1 MPTAPS
7 PRVLVSGHAGRD
19 HRRAV
24 RRSPAA
30 PSCRRRGNGPCVTG
44 QWIVGAVRVL
54 SLGQPLAIMTGIS
67 ICVPDGHAAAAGVG
81 ADAGARDVRSNREH
95 QRQFPVSVRRARPH
109 DGRAATT
116 TCRQLV
122 EQVLFTSPGE
132 RVNLPDF
139 GSGLLQ
145 LPFAPNSVEMAAA
158 TQFTVQ
164 AALQKWLSNYIK
176 VQSVVATAK
185 EAVLTVTVTYSLLNT
200 MSPRCRPSSTGATRD
215 LPAAATKTARPRCS
229 ATRR

>member
-1 MPTAPS
+1 MSTNVNFPF
-7 PRVLVSGHAGRD
+7 
-19 HRRAV
+19 
-24 RRSPAA
+24 
-30 PSCRRRGNGPCVTG
+30 
-44 QWIVGAVRVL
+44 
-54 SLGQPLAIMTGIS
+54 
-67 ICVPDGHAAAAGVG
+67 
-81 ADAGARDVRSNREH
+81 
-95 QRQFPVSVRRARPH
+95 QF
-109 DGRAATT
+109 DGRGRTQDPLQHYV
-116 TCRQLV
+116 RQLI

-176 VQSVVATAK
+176 VESVTASAQ

-200 MSPRCRPSSTGATRD
+200 DVTQVQTFVFGGTP
-215 LPAAATKTARPRCS
+215 
-229 ATRR
+229 